1 MEKQFKQFVDE
12 ELSRPDLLEKLSQ
25 QTFSGID
32 LGYIRARL
40 MYNTYFYLR
49 YTKHDPST
57 WRTMEI
63 IFNLKRNNISLIF
76 KKYKAVL

>member
-1 MEKQFKQFVDE
+1 MDE
-12 ELSRPDLLEKLSQ
+12 ELARPDLLEKLSQ
-25 QTFSGID
+25 QNFSGID

-57 WRTMEI
+57 WQAMETIFLLHRT
-63 IFNLKRNNISLIF
+63 NIDKTF
-76 KKYKAVL
+76 KKYKLYGSL

>member
-1 MEKQFKQFVDE
+1 MEKQFKELVDKFLSQKE
-12 ELSRPDLLEKLSQ
+12 VVELLSQ

-32 LGYIRARL
+32 TGYIRAQA
-40 MYNTYFYLR
+40 MYNTYLYLR

-57 WRTMEI
+57 WRTMEL

>member
-1 MEKQFKQFVDE
+1 MEQQFKQFVDE
-12 ELSRPDLLEKLSQ
+12 ELARLDLLEKLSQ

-57 WRTMEI
+57 LTELDAMDDH
-63 IFNLKRNNISLIF
+63 
-76 KKYKAVL
+76 KKYLSGHDFTNTLR